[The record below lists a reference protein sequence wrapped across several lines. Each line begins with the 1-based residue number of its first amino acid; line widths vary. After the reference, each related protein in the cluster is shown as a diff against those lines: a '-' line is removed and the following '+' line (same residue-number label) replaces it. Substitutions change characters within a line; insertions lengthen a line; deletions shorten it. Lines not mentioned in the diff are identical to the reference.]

1 MISAIFTISLISDVD
16 LPIFFLFREP
26 LAAGLKKSNPG
37 LGSLYAYICNCEQI
51 SMAMPLCIHLQ
62 LRADLHGDLLHSL
75 DITDPVAESIDDLN
89 VLDVRD
95 SIPSIAEVLYVVL
108 ETLIVLLLDN
118 LQGLS
123 GRRTLVLALEVTDE
137 HGT

>member
-51 SMAMPLCIHLQ
+51 SMAISSTVLISLTPSRKALMISMFWMYEIAFRALQ
-62 LRADLHGDLLHSL
+62 KCF
-75 DITDPVAESIDDLN
+75 T
-89 VLDVRD
+89 
-95 SIPSIAEVLYVVL
+95 
-108 ETLIVLLLDN
+108 
-118 LQGLS
+118 
-123 GRRTLVLALEVTDE
+123 
-137 HGT
+137 